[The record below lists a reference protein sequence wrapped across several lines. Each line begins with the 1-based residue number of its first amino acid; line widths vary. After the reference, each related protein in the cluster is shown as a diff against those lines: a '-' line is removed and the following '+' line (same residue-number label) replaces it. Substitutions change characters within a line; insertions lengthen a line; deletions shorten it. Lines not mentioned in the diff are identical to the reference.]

1 MSKYGKW
8 LGGGLGWAF
17 GGPIGAII
25 GFAIGSFFDNSTITT
40 SRETDATTGGDFDV
54 SFLVLTAAVMKADN
68 KILKSELEFVK
79 SFFVKQFGTEKTK
92 MRMLLLREIL
102 KKDIPVH
109 DVSFQIKQYMDYNSR
124 LLLIQYLFGIAS
136 ADNEVAQVEIELI
149 EAIAGYMD
157 ISSNDCTS
165 IKAMFVKD
173 YTNYYNILQ
182 ITRNATNDEIK
193 KSFRRLAIEY
203 HPDKVMYLGEEYQKA
218 AKEKFQKLNEAYEAI
233 KKERSIN

>member
-8 LGGGLGWAF
+8 IGGGLGWAF

-25 GFAIGSFFDNSTITT
+25 GFAIGSMLDSSTVTSSYTT
-40 SRETDATTGGDFDV
+40 NTTTGKDFEV

-79 SFFVKQFGTEKTK
+79 TFFIKQFGVEETK
-92 MRMLLLREIL
+92 LRMLMLREIM

-109 DVSFQIKQYMDYNSR
+109 EVSFQIKQHMDYNSR

-136 ADNEVAQVEIELI
+136 ADNEVAQVEIDLI
-149 EAIAGYMD
+149 EAVAGYMD
-157 ISSNDCTS
+157 ISRNDCDS
-165 IKAMFVKD
+165 VKAMFVKD
-173 YTNYYNILQ
+173 FANYYNILQ
-182 ITRNATNDEIK
+182 VPRTATNDEIK
-193 KSFRRLAIEY
+193 KSFRRLAVEY
-203 HPDKVMYLGEEYQKA
+203 HPDKVMYLGDEYQKA

-233 KKERSIN
+233 KKERDIK